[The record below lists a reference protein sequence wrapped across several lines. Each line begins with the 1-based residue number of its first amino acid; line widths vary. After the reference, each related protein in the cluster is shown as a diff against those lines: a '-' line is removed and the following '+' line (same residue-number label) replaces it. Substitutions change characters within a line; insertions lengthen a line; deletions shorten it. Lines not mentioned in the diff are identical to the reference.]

1 MRDRLALNLQKL
13 ESWYQFINDYYLVL
27 CNASSE
33 LEDIIKTAEEIKEKP
48 NIKNKDYNGYNN
60 YNNITSDFT
69 VLKGNLSKLKALN
82 QMETY
87 YSIPVYQLEP
97 KANSNEIKS
106 FNKWFNARYL
116 GKESKDEQTDDEAA
130 LNEVREGISEFAE
143 EAATQENE
151 TGFLDGINGS
161 LENISE
167 RFFNLPSIKGETS
180 SEEALVKIGKAIIE
194 SGKNNMVNA
203 NPLEKPVKGLD
214 TVNEKEKNFFD
225 YEIERIKELLEIIKN
240 VVSDGAESLIESLYM
255 NEYIVSAFKCVTA
268 VDGIEHD
275 IGWGRPLDKTFL
287 KQAEVE
293 YILFGNKS
301 EKENMEC
308 IKRSIFAIRLL
319 FNLLH
324 VYTDPDK
331 VATALTLATA
341 IAGWTIFGIP
351 VVQNFILIA
360 WAGVESYV
368 DTDFLLKGKSVP
380 LIKTSAS
387 WYLGADKAISRLKEI
402 LTKDIRNFVTEKIQ
416 SKVMQAS
423 EAVQETITGIINGK
437 IDQAFAPF
445 EKSLIDLVGEPGES
459 AYTDM
464 KGLLKNAVNEYISS
478 IRFENLDSFTANLDT
493 AVRNLIA
500 GVSDNLKAYAPEKLS
515 QFKSGLKEEIR
526 KFIFESEQYKKLEDK
541 LVKLGTDLLDKGINA
556 AGDQVDR
563 VLGITGKS
571 VRNNIT
577 GRLIMMNYVDYLRLM
592 LLAVPAE
599 TKALRTAD
607 LIQLNMQEAA
617 ENYEISIDKYNTYIF
632 IKAELDFN
640 AWFAPEWLFKNGDS
654 GMISVEWSQGY

>member
-1 MRDRLALNLQKL
+1 
-13 ESWYQFINDYYLVL
+13 
-27 CNASSE
+27 
-33 LEDIIKTAEEIKEKP
+33 IKTAEEIKEKP